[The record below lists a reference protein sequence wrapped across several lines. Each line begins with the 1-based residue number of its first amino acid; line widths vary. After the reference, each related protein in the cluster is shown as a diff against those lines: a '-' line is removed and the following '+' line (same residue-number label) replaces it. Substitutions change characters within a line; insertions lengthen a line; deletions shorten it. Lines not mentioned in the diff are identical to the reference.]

1 MSDPAFAKLKR
12 LKINK
17 YRSIKPGTELRF
29 ADGINVLLG
38 KNGSGKT
45 TLLNLLAM
53 VVSGNF
59 YPIRREEFSLEFDL
73 AYANHSATWSVRIWN
88 KSERKPIHAS
98 RRDEGPAYK
107 LDVEHHGEDSFHVTV
122 QDSTAELKRRNT
134 NPFTH
139 KFRPSTHGPFNEDN
153 VSALND
159 LETVPISPP
168 LQFLKLPARV
178 TRLDEARDWLNE
190 LLVPNEFV
198 TTLGIPAIDIN
209 GNDGELYL
217 TYPLREV
224 PDDFHEEIQQEIR
237 RGHDQPFITI
247 NLDSV
252 ASIRTIVESLG
263 YASGSAIFERMS
275 SNSPFPTYG
284 PPRFHFTKNDGT
296 MVRLEDLSFGE
307 QRLFAY
313 YYYLACSPQM
323 LIADELSNGMHHE
336 MVRGCIEAIGPRQ
349 AFLATQNPLL
359 LDYLEFASL
368 DAVRESF
375 VLCSR
380 EPGEDREWMTM
391 RQMSDDEGRE
401 FFGHYQAERSHVNEI
416 LRSLGLW

>member
-59 YPIRREEFSLEFDL
+59 YPIRREEFSLEYEFGLADNSARFIVKIQNISVETENIPNFKLESHSCSFDISYFWSIGVDSFERQVN
-73 AYANHSATWSVRIWN
+73 ATQSAKTELTIRYNQSTPTHEILSN
-88 KSERKPIHAS
+88 ELGPLSERGINFHATMAIFS
-98 RRDEGPAYK
+98 
-107 LDVEHHGEDSFHVTV
+107 
-122 QDSTAELKRRNT
+122 
-134 NPFTH
+134 
-139 KFRPSTHGPFNEDN
+139 N
-153 VSALND
+153 VSQ
-159 LETVPISPP
+159 SPLKAEIITP
-168 LQFLKLPARV
+168 LFRF
-178 TRLDEARDWLNE
+178 DEARDS
-190 LLVPNEFV
+190 
-198 TTLGIPAIDIN
+198 
-209 GNDGELYL
+209 
-217 TYPLREV
+217 LREL
-224 PDDFHEEIQQEIR
+224 
-237 RGHDQPFITI
+237 T
-247 NLDSV
+247 SS
-252 ASIRTIVESLG
+252 SIRLIVSTDIRGPGDVSAMKHPQDIISGLAEAFSKEPDSAAFVLSSQNIQSIAQITAKLG
-263 YASGSAIFERMS
+263 YALSQVIFE
-275 SNSPFPTYG
+275 PKAKEGIFLTFE
-284 PPRFHFTKNDGT
+284 PPRFRFRKTDGT

>member
-1 MSDPAFAKLKR
+1 
-12 LKINK
+12 
-17 YRSIKPGTELRF
+17 
-29 ADGINVLLG
+29 
-38 KNGSGKT
+38 
-45 TLLNLLAM
+45 
-53 VVSGNF
+53 
-59 YPIRREEFSLEFDL
+59 
-73 AYANHSATWSVRIWN
+73 
-88 KSERKPIHAS
+88 
-98 RRDEGPAYK
+98 
-107 LDVEHHGEDSFHVTV
+107 
-122 QDSTAELKRRNT
+122 
-134 NPFTH
+134 
-139 KFRPSTHGPFNEDN
+139 
-153 VSALND
+153 
-159 LETVPISPP
+159 
-168 LQFLKLPARV
+168 
-178 TRLDEARDWLNE
+178 
-190 LLVPNEFV
+190 
-198 TTLGIPAIDIN
+198 
-209 GNDGELYL
+209 
-217 TYPLREV
+217 
-224 PDDFHEEIQQEIR
+224 
-237 RGHDQPFITI
+237 
-247 NLDSV
+247 
-252 ASIRTIVESLG
+252 
-263 YASGSAIFERMS
+263 
-275 SNSPFPTYG
+275 
-284 PPRFHFTKNDGT
+284 